1 VKGLEDTDDEVK
13 LSVMKGLGGWTG
25 ERIKSALVSSL
36 RDRNI
41 WVRYHAVVL
50 LGEFGDCEVEDMII
64 EKLLKDEAPVKAA
77 AAKALERLGAH
88 SAAGHL
94 EQLLNH
100 PDPSVRGAVE
110 SALESL
116 RC

>member
-1 VKGLEDTDDEVK
+1 
-13 LSVMKGLGGWTG
+13 M
-25 ERIKSALVSSL
+25 
-36 RDRNI
+36 
-41 WVRYHAVVL
+41 L
-50 LGEFGDCEVEDMII
+50 LGELGESDVEELIV

-77 AAKALERLGAH
+77 AAKALERLGAQC
-88 SAAGHL
+88 AVGHL
-94 EQLLNH
+94 EQFLSH